1 MHKIKVP
8 NCHVWPVLTEDE
20 DKGHV
25 WFHRRGMEVTKPERR
40 TVYKLKVGD
49 KEIHCEMHEA
59 DTSYKRRWLHRLQ
72 SNNQVDQ
79 HCKGNFPEGYDEDNV
94 KWRTLEK
101 FNAITHERD
110 IVFMSW
116 HYRNMLGVAPNDVI
130 NITLI
135 KPSFWRGGKWAHVYR
150 QGSEHPETLV
160 RFSTYIA
167 RLAIIG
173 IALGALG
180 VLLASAP
187 LWSPSSN
194 PAYYWGVTGFSVGAL
209 GIILSSLPLSKR
221 TLLFAVVV
229 TAIAFFFL
237 VYEAAAIS

>member
-1 MHKIKVP
+1 MNKLNIP

-25 WFHRRGMEVTKPERR
+25 WLHRRGGPEIVRAERR

-72 SNNQVDQ
+72 SNSRIDQ
-79 HCKGNFPEGYDEDNV
+79 DCEGSFPEGYDEDNI
-94 KWRTLEK
+94 KERTPKK
-101 FNAITHERD
+101 FNEITHMRD
-110 IVFMSW
+110 VVFMSW
-116 HYRNMLGVAPNDVI
+116 HYRNLLGVDPDDVI
-130 NITLI
+130 NITLLE
-135 KPSFWRGGKWAHVYR
+135 PSSWRKWAHVYR

-167 RLAIIG
+167 RLAIISV
-173 IALGALG
+173 ALGALG

-194 PAYYWGVTGFSVGAL
+194 PAYYWGVTGFAVGAL
-209 GIILSSLPLSKR
+209 AIVLSSLPLSKK
-221 TLLFAVVV
+221 TLLFAVVG
-229 TAIAFFFL
+229 TTIAFFVL
-237 VYEAAAIS
+237 VYENAATG